1 MAPGANDRGRPD
13 CWHSP
18 RQPIIVEEA
27 RENRD
32 RLAFQQTSE
41 HSMGAEQR
49 DTGGQEEKT
58 GQDER
63 VQRRATAAAEFD
75 RQFQRQDGAQVVNS
89 LADGLS
95 ALRDLLYTRVH
106 GDVEQ
111 RIGLDSMLVS
121 AAALRQPE
129 LGRNE
134 IELYQIA
141 ESAVTVADMNY
152 LQASG
157 SAYLDW
163 LARLRLGDACQNAA
177 VANRFS
183 YYLARS
189 ADNRR
194 RAFAQILERSLP
206 EAGHAPLVIYR
217 LFPLAV
223 SAATSLAF
231 GDHVAAEAARKR
243 QIAILPGIHDCP
255 SCHGRVL
262 ANEEKCPQC
271 GNPFWSYEWL
281 TSD

>member
-1 MAPGANDRGRPD
+1 MGAD
-13 CWHSP
+13 P
-18 RQPIIVEEA
+18 RKTGESGTETSAETNPE
-27 RENRD
+27 D
-32 RLAFQQTSE
+32 RL
-41 HSMGAEQR
+41 
-49 DTGGQEEKT
+49 K
-58 GQDER
+58 
-63 VQRRATAAAEFD
+63 RRSAAAAELE
-75 RQFQRQDGAQVVNS
+75 RMYPRQDGATVVNL

-95 ALRDLLYTRVH
+95 SLRDLLYTRVH

-111 RIGLDSMLVS
+111 RVGLDSMLVS
-121 AAALRQPE
+121 AAALKQPE

-141 ESAVTVADMNY
+141 ESAATVAELKY
-152 LQASG
+152 LDS
-157 SAYLDW
+157 SDSWYLDW
-163 LARLRLGDACQNAA
+163 LARLRLGEAHGNSA

-189 ADNRR
+189 ADDRR

-206 EAGHAPLVIYR
+206 EAAHAPLVIYR

-231 GDHVAAEAARKR
+231 GDHAGAEAARKR
-243 QIAILPGIHDCP
+243 QVVFLPGIADCP
-255 SCHGRVL
+255 HCHGRVL
-262 ANEEKCPQC
+262 SNEEKCHQC